1 MLIIIGFVESLFL
14 FMIGIVIGVFLAYQL
29 FSYDLQEQLLKSD
42 LERMRKEIEQTAGES
57 E

>member
-42 LERMRKEIEQTAGES
+42 LERMRKEIEQTVGES